1 MENSENSMA
10 VLDVLIENKNVSP
23 RIKDVN
29 ECDRS
34 SLCSN
39 STLENSLVQSPSLES
54 FSTLP
59 DTEMLSELNIDEN
72 SDLFVKVDN
81 PQKHLDTLETYITF
95 RITTRVARIE
105 FTENE
110 YIVRRRYNEFAW
122 LHQRLLDSHPF
133 CIIPPLPAKH
143 TLIGQLDRYSKEFV
157 LVRMKL
163 LNTFLLRV
171 TQHPIL
177 SCNEYFKVFLTAT
190 EAGFHLHRKQ
200 RSHIN
205 NKLLML
211 NNTNMLSTRSSIKNR
226 HIEFEKAK
234 DYLNVLSEKLISVE
248 KISSRIN
255 KENQDFV
262 NELQSYY
269 PIFSNWSMSEPA
281 LSPILQNIANAFEK
295 CTFAQSALIYS
306 NANTIANPV
315 KEFLTYID
323 VVKDTLN
330 KRDIFQ
336 HIYNTSLD
344 ELDKKREEKNQLLA
358 LQSASSHSGGFSLWK
373 QPSLDDKL
381 EKLGVQ
387 IPQLVKKVETNQDN
401 LECAN
406 ESLRSDFERW
416 QQEKQGCLK
425 KILLDFVNKQI
436 ECYEKS
442 VGAWEHVTAEL
453 NSQNIM
459 LRSTKK

>member
-1 MENSENSMA
+1 MENKSNSLA
-10 VLDVLIENKNVSP
+10 VLDVLIENKNVSGI
-23 RIKDVN
+23 IKDSID
-29 ECDRS
+29 CDRS

-39 STLENSLVQSPSLES
+39 STLDNSLVQSPSLES

-59 DTEMLSELNIDEN
+59 DTEVLSELNIDEN
-72 SDLFVKVDN
+72 SDLYVKIDN

-95 RITTRVARIE
+95 RITTRVARVE

-122 LHQRLLDSHPF
+122 LRQKLLDYHPF

-143 TLIGQLDRYSKEFV
+143 TLMGQLDRYAKNFV

-163 LNTFLLRV
+163 LNTFLLRI

-177 SCNEYFKVFLTAT
+177 SCNEYFKVFLTASQSD
-190 EAGFHLHRKQ
+190 FNLYRKQ
-200 RSHIN
+200 KSHTS
-205 NKLLML
+205 NKILML
-211 NNTNMLSTRSSIKNR
+211 NNTNMLSSRTSIKNR

-248 KISSRIN
+248 KIASRIN
-255 KENQDFV
+255 KESQDFV

-269 PIFSNWSMSEPA
+269 PIFSNWSISEPE
-281 LSPILQNIANAFEK
+281 LSAILQNIANAFEK
-295 CTFAQSALIYS
+295 CTFAQSSLIYS
-306 NANTIANPV
+306 YPNTMANPI
-315 KEFLTYID
+315 KEFLTYVD
-323 VVKDTLN
+323 VVKETLN
-330 KRDIFQ
+330 KRDAYQ
-336 HIYNTSLD
+336 HVYNTSLED
-344 ELDKKREEKNQLLA
+344 LDKKREEKDQLLA
-358 LQSASSHSGGFSLWK
+358 MQSVSSHTTGFSLWK

-381 EKLGVQ
+381 EKLGVH
-387 IPQLVKKVETNQDN
+387 IPQLLKKVETNQDN

-406 ESLRSDFERW
+406 ESLRSDLARW
-416 QQEKQGCLK
+416 QQEKQSCLK

-453 NSQNIM
+453 NSQNVT